1 MSSEKFQAIAEALKG
16 VEDSSL
22 NEVKELLKKYDKLN
36 DKRFEAFDIVIQ
48 QQMDI
53 LEDVAK
59 KVTAFK
65 IPEFKV
71 DNKDIVSTLDNVSS
85 KLRAEIRILQE
96 KKVEKF
102 EMPVIDFKGIE
113 QRIDALEK
121 ENKAMREL
129 LNKLITAKRVPEYDT
144 FGNVVAVRLEI

>member
-1 MSSEKFQAIAEALKG
+1 MSDKLLAIAEALKEADLSG
-16 VEDSSL
+16 LS
-22 NEVKELLKKYDKLN
+22 EVKDLLKKYDKLN
-36 DKRFEAFDIVIQ
+36 DQRFEAFDMVIQ

-53 LEDVAK
+53 LEDVSK
-59 KVTAFK
+59 KISSFK
-65 IPEFKV
+65 VPELKV
-71 DNKDIVSTLDNVSS
+71 DNKDIVATLDDVSS
-85 KLRAEIRILQE
+85 KLRAEIRVLQE

-113 QRIDALEK
+113 HRIDALEK

-144 FGNVVAVRLEI
+144 FGNVVAVRLEV

>member
-1 MSSEKFQAIAEALKG
+1 MSSEKLQAIAEALKN

-36 DKRFEAFDIVIQ
+36 DKRFEAFDMVIQ

-59 KVTAFK
+59 KVTSFK
-65 IPEFKV
+65 VPEFKV
-71 DNKDIVSTLDNVSS
+71 DNKDIVATLDDVSS
-85 KLRAEIRILQE
+85 KLRAEIRVLQE
-96 KKVEKF
+96 KKVEKL
-102 EMPVIDFKGIE
+102 EMPVIDFKGVE

-129 LNKLITAKRVPEYDT
+129 VNKLITAKRVPEYDT
-144 FGNVVAVRLEI
+144 FGNVVAVRLEV